1 MFHAATEGWAMPK
14 VEISRA
20 TAAERPTLR
29 NLMQL
34 YVHDFSEF
42 WAGTP
47 DGDLQPD
54 GRFGDYDLAPYWSAQ
69 YHFPLL
75 VRASGQLVG
84 FALVDDAGH
93 SGQPTDWNV
102 AEFFIARKYR
112 RGGFGTA
119 AAHGLFNRYPGQ
131 WEAAVARKNTG
142 ALPFWRGAVAS
153 HPRVSDIQE
162 DDVTS
167 PAWNGQILRFRIAA
181 A

>member
-1 MFHAATEGWAMPK
+1 MPE

-20 TAAERPTLR
+20 SAAERPTLR

-54 GRFGDYDLAPYWSAQ
+54 GRFGDYDLGPYWSEP

-84 FALVDDAGH
+84 FALVDDEGH
-93 SGQPTDWNV
+93 SGLPTDWNV

-112 RGGFGTA
+112 RSGVGTA
-119 AAHGLFNRYPGQ
+119 AAHALFDRYSGR
-131 WEAAVARKNTG
+131 WEAAVARKNTR

-153 HPRVSDIQE
+153 HPRVGDIQE
-162 DDVTS
+162 DDVTT
-167 PAWNGQILRFRIAA
+167 PAWNGQILRFRISA
-181 A
+181 

>member
-1 MFHAATEGWAMPK
+1 MPK

-20 TAAERPTLR
+20 SAAERSTLR

-47 DGDLQPD
+47 DGDLHPD
-54 GRFGDYDLAPYWSAQ
+54 GRFGDYDLAPYWSEA

-84 FALVDDAGH
+84 FALVDDQGH

-112 RGGFGTA
+112 RSGVGTA
-119 AAHGLFNRYPGQ
+119 AAHGLFDRYPGR

-142 ALPFWRGAVAS
+142 ALPFWRGAVAR
-153 HPRVSDIQE
+153 HPRVSEVQE

-167 PAWNGQILRFRIAA
+167 PAWNGQIIRFRIG
-181 A
+181 